1 MFATIKQIFNSNN
14 KDLRKKI
21 LFTLMCLFIFK
32 LGTTIVVPV
41 INKDALGVNSLGFLQ
56 LLNVMGGG
64 ALEKFSIFSLGVMP
78 YITASIIMQLLE
90 MDIIPYFTELSK
102 EGYTGRAKL
111 NMYTRI
117 FGIILA
123 FVQGYIFSFNYVSG
137 ASIMTYV
144 ECATILTAGTAF
156 LLWIGDRI
164 TEKGVGNGISLLIMA
179 GSLSSLPSMFYRA
192 WGDMVGVTMS
202 APGIIKFV
210 IFVIVYFAIVVG
222 IVYEELAERRIPIQ
236 YANRST
242 GTMMGNSNYIPF
254 KLNSASVIPVIF
266 ASALITIPSVIAA
279 LIKNAGFTSFVN
291 NYINYTSVTGFILY
305 VAVIILFS
313 YFYTFLELKPDEMV
327 ENLQKNGGYIPG
339 IRPGDETLKFIKS
352 TLYRLTFVGSLG
364 LSLLAALPIIFGN
377 ITNLSSSVTIG
388 GTGLL
393 IVVGVALETYKQIES
408 LLVTR
413 SYTRVTRR

>member
-1 MFATIKQIFNSNN
+1 MFATIKQIFNANN

-21 LFTLMCLFIFK
+21 GFTLMALFIFK

-41 INKDALGVNSLGFLQ
+41 IDKNALGVNSLGFLQ

-90 MDIIPYFTELSK
+90 MDIIPYFSELSK

-137 ASIMTYV
+137 ASVMTYV

-164 TEKGVGNGISLLIMA
+164 TEKGIGNGISLLIMA
-179 GSLSSLPSMFYRA
+179 GILSSLPTMFYQA
-192 WGDMVGVTMS
+192 WTEMVGNSVAVM
-202 APGIIKFV
+202 GIVKFV

-236 YANRST
+236 YANRSA

-279 LIKNAGFTSFVN
+279 LIKNTNFTNFVN

-305 VAVIILFS
+305 IAVIILFS

-339 IRPGDETLKFIKS
+339 VRPGDETLKFIKS
-352 TLYRLTFVGSLG
+352 TLYRLTFVGSIG
-364 LSLLAALPIIFGN
+364 LSILAALPIIFGN
-377 ITNLSSSVTIG
+377 LTNLSSSVTIG

-393 IVVGVALETYKQIES
+393 IVVGVALETYKQMES

-413 SYTRVTRR
+413 SYTRATRR